1 MTKIPAAYFEELYR
15 GDADPWGFET
25 RWYESRKYA
34 ITVAC
39 LPQVRYGS
47 AFEAGCANGV
57 LSERLAGRCD
67 HLLAADASE
76 TAVGR
81 ARSRLES
88 LDNVEVRQ
96 LLLPDEWP
104 GGQFDLVV
112 LSEILYYLDEVE
124 LERLLEAAV
133 GTMRP
138 GAEMVAVHW
147 LGATDYPLRGERVHE
162 IVRAHAA
169 LESVGCWRE
178 PEFQIDIL
186 RLSRRR

>member
-1 MTKIPAAYFEELYR
+1 MTKIPPSYFDDLYR
-15 GDADPWGFET
+15 GDPDPWGFET

-39 LPQVRYGS
+39 LPRVRYGR

-67 HLLAADASE
+67 HLIAADASE

-81 ARSRLES
+81 ARSRLEP

-104 GGQFDLVV
+104 GGEFDLVI
-112 LSEILYYLDEVE
+112 LSEVLYYLDESE
-124 LERLLEAAV
+124 LAQLLDKAV
-133 GTMRP
+133 RTMGP
-138 GAEMVAVHW
+138 EGEMVAVHW
-147 LGATDYPLRGERVHE
+147 LGPTDYPLGGDRVHE
-162 IVRAHAA
+162 IVRAHPA
-169 LESVGCWRE
+169 LDSIGCWRE
-178 PEFQIDIL
+178 QEFQVDVL
-186 RLSRRR
+186 RLKLRG